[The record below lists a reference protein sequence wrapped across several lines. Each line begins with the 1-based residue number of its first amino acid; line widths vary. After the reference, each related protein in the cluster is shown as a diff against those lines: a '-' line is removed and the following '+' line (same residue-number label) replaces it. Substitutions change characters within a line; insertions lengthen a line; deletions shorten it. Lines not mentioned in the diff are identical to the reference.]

1 MRQKEAWGNQWTM
14 SAMLPKDLPLAC
26 SPVTTQSPSQ
36 RQSTPVAS
44 APAHGSWY
52 KVRRHET
59 ACSALLPHETS
70 FSFSKMLNSL
80 QPQALCSQ
88 YSPARMV
95 SPPLPLYT
103 SSRFCYPLNCS
114 PNTTSSRKT
123 SLTPLF
129 LLLRLEARL
138 DYSTCRLLADLG
150 FLLSAIPCISVPR
163 SLFHLGLQV

>member
-1 MRQKEAWGNQWTM
+1 M
-14 SAMLPKDLPLAC
+14 
-26 SPVTTQSPSQ
+26 
-36 RQSTPVAS
+36 AS
-44 APAHGSWY
+44 APARGSWHN

-59 ACSALLPHETS
+59 ACSTLLPHEPS

-80 QPQALCSQ
+80 QPQALCSH
-88 YSPARMV
+88 YSPAGMV

-103 SSRFCYPLNCS
+103 SRFCYHLNCS
-114 PNTTSSRKT
+114 PNNTSSRKT

-129 LLLRLEARL
+129 QLPRLEAHL

-150 FLLSAIPCISVPR
+150 FLSSAIPCISVPR